1 MSAPTKFTVEGF
13 VQDVKEV
20 IHASSK
26 SAEEQQ
32 QAVKD
37 LMAKVYAENSTDA
50 IIEVLNAATP
60 PGASISEMI
69 LHADD
74 DMTLLW
80 AQIPPRFQSA
90 IHDHSIWANILP
102 LLGDEKNVIFEEEKS
117 PTSGDVVEDGDN
129 KLTVVK
135 EVVVHPGEILKL
147 PADAI
152 HCIENISEIPA
163 RSLHVYGGN
172 FKTIDHERTLW
183 SWKTKEK
190 LPFSLPGVVKE
201 GLSRMADEGNT
212 IGLDAIAKA
221 MPKFEPLVEQAKSS
235 MKQQLDCTGTLAQSQ

>member
-102 LLGDEKNVIFEEEKS
+102 LLGDEKNIIFEEEKS

-190 LPFSLPGVVKE
+190 VSVFALVFYKERLAIFRVFCEILTVVLNLIIYTLLHSSLSLYQE
-201 GLSRMADEGNT
+201 W
-212 IGLDAIAKA
+212 
-221 MPKFEPLVEQAKSS
+221 
-235 MKQQLDCTGTLAQSQ
+235 

>member
-1 MSAPTKFTVEGF
+1 MSAPTKQQNLSFTVEGF
-13 VQDVKEV
+13 VQDVKEA
-20 IHASSK
+20 IYATSSR

-32 QAVKD
+32 QAVED
-37 LMAKVYAENSTDA
+37 LMTRVYAENSTDT

-102 LLGDEKNVIFEEEKS
+102 LLGDEKNIIFEEEKS
-117 PTSGDVVEDGDN
+117 LTSGDAVLDGGN

-152 HCIENISEIPA
+152 HCIENVSDFPA

-190 LPFSLPGVVKE
+190 VSE
-201 GLSRMADEGNT
+201 
-212 IGLDAIAKA
+212 
-221 MPKFEPLVEQAKSS
+221 KSCIYMIDSYICS
-235 MKQQLDCTGTLAQSQ
+235 ML